1 MSNSGSPQET
11 EVVASAS
18 CHCYAVESICWEDG
32 CTAITVRATIEPVA
46 NGDAVLYL
54 CNESRQQWPT
64 VDVIAKLVEAA
75 EILLHRCDYDGHGYE
90 EIAACV
96 ERAKELLSA

>member
-1 MSNSGSPQET
+1 MET
-11 EVVASAS
+11 KHVEHSAAT
-18 CHCYAVESICWEDG
+18 HCYAVESVCWEDG
-32 CTAITVRATIEPVA
+32 CTSLTVRATIESVA

-54 CNESRQQWPT
+54 RNESRQQWPT
-64 VDVIAKLVEAA
+64 VDVIAKLAEAA

>member
-1 MSNSGSPQET
+1 MENGNDEH
-11 EVVASAS
+11 SAAPL
-18 CHCYAVESICWEDG
+18 CYAVESACWEDG
-32 CTAITVRATIEPVA
+32 CTSLLVRATIEPVA

-54 CNESRQQWPT
+54 RNESRQQWPA

-96 ERAKELLSA
+96 ERAKELIKA